1 MCVGIPFILDVIP
14 LVDEPAG
21 VTQEECH
28 TLHVPP
34 AALVL
39 LFIARRIQPSHSL
52 VDRKVEIS
60 GTQALIVLHLLGYI
74 FLLVCFIYRAYI
86 YIYIY
91 TKNSSSCDCIEIRTH
106 VINVR
111 RFRGY
116 QLNHRGDLNY
126 CIYFYFRIS
135 LLL

>member
-1 MCVGIPFILDVIP
+1 MCVDIPFILDVIL
-14 LVDEPAG
+14 LVDEPTG

-91 TKNSSSCDCIEIRTH
+91 IRKIPVRVTASRFEPTSSTSEGFEVT
-106 VINVR
+106 N
-111 RFRGY
+111 
-116 QLNHRGDLNY
+116 
-126 CIYFYFRIS
+126 
-135 LLL
+135 